1 MDKDTIEYMTYKEV
15 ADAIETIQKYC
26 DKQLGCSL
34 CPIKRW
40 CETCTAREPLD
51 WRL

>member
-1 MDKDTIEYMTYKEV
+1 MDKDTIEYMTYEEV
-15 ADAIETIQKYC
+15 TAAIKTIREYC
-26 DKQLGCSL
+26 DERLGCSL
-34 CPIKRW
+34 CAIREW